1 MIFLLSK
8 SSFYVYSN
16 NNDVKQRNEDSIWSE
31 IEPSFVGPSV

>member
-8 SSFYVYSN
+8 NVYSN

-31 IEPSFVGPSV
+31 IERSFVGPSV